1 MRLFLL
7 ILVMPFIIGL
17 FAGMFWF
24 SILWSNGQNTMSVTA
39 DDADNEPIEH
49 CGNR

>member
-7 ILVMPFIIGL
+7 IMVMPFVIAFIAVL
-17 FAGMFWF
+17 FWF
-24 SILWSNGQNTMSVTA
+24 SILWSNGQDTMRATA
-39 DDADNEPIEH
+39 DDYDNEPIER